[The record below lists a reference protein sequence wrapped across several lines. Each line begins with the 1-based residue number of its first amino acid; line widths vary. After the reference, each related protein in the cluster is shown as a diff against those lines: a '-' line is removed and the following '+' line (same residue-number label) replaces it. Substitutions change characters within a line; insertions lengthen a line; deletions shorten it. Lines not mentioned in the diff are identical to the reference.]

1 MPSGIIF
8 LLFVLVAFLGKV
20 QAYDFIWIEGEA
32 PSQTNVG
39 KHPWYYGEINKSE
52 LSGNDF
58 LAHFGDQPGTASY
71 TFQAPAAGDYHFWVR
86 ANPLGNDLSY
96 RLNDAEETP
105 IDMKRDHTGNLNLA
119 PDNKPD
125 LRFIAWANAGPVTL
139 KEGENKIT
147 FTFRARSGDHLHGS
161 LDCFVFTRAPFT
173 PMGKVKPDQIAEQL
187 AAVARENEG
196 WTMWN
201 PPADDYRDCPIDLR
215 FLNEPVAGARGHV
228 RAENGR
234 FLLGDGTPVRFW
246 AVNGPPEG
254 LRGDDLRRAARE
266 LAKRGVNLVRIHG
279 SIFQRDT
286 GEFKSEAV
294 AEIHEIVATMK
305 AEGIYTHLSIYF
317 PLWMTPKAGLS
328 FLEGYDGQQ
337 HPFAALMFNSEFQ
350 KVYQGWW
357 KTLLETPPAH
367 GGPALRD
374 DPAVFG
380 VEIQNEDSY
389 FFWTFS
395 DDRIPEPQRRILQKQ
410 FGDWVR
416 DKYGS
421 FDQAYAAWNGM
432 NLPEDNVGEGRLAF
446 RPLYP
451 LFTERTPRDQ
461 DTAHFLLESQ
471 RRFYANQ
478 VKFLRDLGFKGLI
491 TASNWTTANNNILGP
506 LEKYSYTPGDFI
518 DRHGYWGGL
527 HQGEHS
533 AWSLRDGHTFAH
545 RSALRFDPPEP
556 GKPREISHPVFDPK
570 YNGLPS
576 MISETTFNRPNRYRV
591 EAPAFYAAYGA
602 LQGSDAIVHFAH
614 DGARWA
620 VKPGFF
626 MQPWTLMSPTQVGQF
641 PATALIYRQGLLQEG
656 DLMAEVYLNLEDLL
670 ALKGT
675 PLVQSANL
683 DELRKADVTDKTNPP
698 AAQAKIDPMI
708 HLIGRT
714 AVIIGSEPAHT
725 KVQPLDK
732 FLDPAAQ
739 LVTASTGEIQLDY
752 GKGLL
757 RLTAPKAQGAVGNL
771 AAAGGIELPA
781 LTIASDLDLA
791 SILLVP
797 LDGQP
802 IASSSRLLLQVMTEE
817 KPTGFKTEQEREGVL
832 RIVNIGTDPWLIRKP
847 SGVITLKRA
856 DAGKLQITPL
866 DFNGYPGAEPISGP
880 TLQLRPDTAYY
891 LIEAR

>member
-1 MPSGIIF
+1 MQPWKVLFISF
-8 LLFVLVAFLGKV
+8 LVTLTGPIRAN
-20 QAYDFIWIEGEA
+20 DFIWIEGEA

-39 KHPWYYGEINKSE
+39 QHPWYYGEINKTE
-52 LSGNDF
+52 LSSDDF
-58 LAHFGDQPGTASY
+58 LAHFGDQPGTTSY
-71 TFQAPAAGDYHFWVR
+71 TFRAPAAGNYQFWVR
-86 ANPLGNDLSY
+86 ANPLGNGLSF
-96 RLNDAEETP
+96 RLNEAEETP
-105 IDMKRDHTGNLNLA
+105 IDMNREQTGNLNIA

-139 KEGENKIT
+139 KEGENTIT
-147 FTFRARSGDHLHGS
+147 FTFKARSGDHLHGS
-161 LDCFVFTRAPFT
+161 LDCFLFTREPFT
-173 PMGKVKPDQIAEQL
+173 PMGKAKPDQIAEKL
-187 AAVARENEG
+187 AALAHENEG
-196 WTMWN
+196 WTLWN
-201 PPADDYRDCPIDLR
+201 PPADDYRESPIDLR
-215 FLNEPVAGARGHV
+215 FLNEPVAGAQGHV
-228 RAENGR
+228 RVENGR
-234 FLLGDGTPVRFW
+234 FLLGNGQPVRFW

-254 LRGDDLRRAARE
+254 LTEDDLRRAARE

-279 SIFQRDT
+279 SVFERET
-286 GEFKSEAV
+286 GEFKTKSIS
-294 AEIHEIVATMK
+294 EIHAIVAAMK

-317 PLWMTPKAGLS
+317 PLWLTPKPGLS

-337 HPFAALMFNSEFQ
+337 HPFAALMFNPEFQ

-357 KTLLETPPAH
+357 KTLLETKPAH
-367 GGPALRD
+367 GGPTLRD

-410 FGDWVR
+410 FGDWVHK
-416 DKYGS
+416 KYGD
-421 FDQAYAAWNGM
+421 FEQAYAAWNGM
-432 NLPEDNVGEGRLAF
+432 KLAEDAPEAGRMAF
-446 RPLYP
+446 RPLYQ
-451 LFTERTPRDQ
+451 LFTDRTPRDQ
-461 DTAHFLLESQ
+461 DTVRFLLESQ
-471 RRFYANQ
+471 RGFYADQ

-491 TASNWTTANNNILGP
+491 TASNWTTANNEILGP

-533 AWSLRDGHTFAH
+533 AWSIRDGHTFTH

-556 GKPREISHPVFDPK
+556 GKPREVSHPAFDPK

-591 EAPAFYAAYGA
+591 EAPAFYAVYGA

-620 VKPGFF
+620 VKPRFF
-626 MQPWTLMSPTQVGQF
+626 MQPWTLMSPTQMGQF

-656 DLMAEVYLNLEDLL
+656 DLIAEVYLNLEDLL
-670 ALKGT
+670 ALQGT

-683 DELRKADVTDKTNPP
+683 DELRKADATTDADSASPTK
-698 AAQAKIDPMI
+698 KIDPMV

-714 AVIIGSEPAHT
+714 AVTIGAEPAQT
-725 KVQPLDK
+725 KIQPLDK

-757 RLTAPKAQGAVGNL
+757 CLTAPKAQGAVGNL
-771 AAAGGIELPA
+771 AAAGPIELPA
-781 LTIASDLDLA
+781 LTINSELDLA
-791 SILLVP
+791 SVLLVP

-802 IASSSRLLLQVMTEE
+802 IASSRRLLLQVMTEE
-817 KPTGFKTEQEREGVL
+817 KPTGFRAEPEREGVL
-832 RIVNIGTDPWLIRKP
+832 RIVNIGTDPWLIRSP
-847 SGVITLKRA
+847 SGTITLKRA

-866 DFNGYPGAEPISGP
+866 NFNGYPGAEPVPGP